1 MPFVTTFSLLLLL
14 CCPQGNKS
22 VIDLFSP
29 VCAIVRHPYGIS
41 TLNSARSRSSRNVH
55 SDIKLS
61 DRESIKFL
69 PIARD
74 EMPEQN
80 EITDWVKRYE
90 QEVKPDQPLLINVI
104 TAGLRQK

>member
-1 MPFVTTFSLLLLL
+1 MEYQHSMAPD
-14 CCPQGNKS
+14 P
-22 VIDLFSP
+22 D
-29 VCAIVRHPYGIS
+29 HPEMFIL
-41 TLNSARSRSSRNVH
+41 T
-55 SDIKLS
+55 IKLS

-90 QEVKPDQPLLINVI
+90 QEVKPDQPLLLNVI

>member
-1 MPFVTTFSLLLLL
+1 MEYQHSLA
-14 CCPQGNKS
+14 P
-22 VIDLFSP
+22 DP
-29 VCAIVRHPYGIS
+29 DHPEMFIL
-41 TLNSARSRSSRNVH
+41 T
-55 SDIKLS
+55 IKLS

-74 EMPEQN
+74 ETPEQN

>member
-1 MPFVTTFSLLLLL
+1 MFILT
-14 CCPQGNKS
+14 
-22 VIDLFSP
+22 
-29 VCAIVRHPYGIS
+29 
-41 TLNSARSRSSRNVH
+41 
-55 SDIKLS
+55 IKLS

-69 PIARD
+69 PFARD

-90 QEVKPDQPLLINVI
+90 QEVIPDQPLLINGI

>member
-1 MPFVTTFSLLLLL
+1 MSPSLLLSFAVLMEYQHSL
-14 CCPQGNKS
+14 AP
-22 VIDLFSP
+22 DP
-29 VCAIVRHPYGIS
+29 DHPEMFIL
-41 TLNSARSRSSRNVH
+41 T
-55 SDIKLS
+55 IKLS

-104 TAGLRQK
+104 TAGLRPK

>member
-1 MPFVTTFSLLLLL
+1 MEYQHSIAPD
-14 CCPQGNKS
+14 P
-22 VIDLFSP
+22 D
-29 VCAIVRHPYGIS
+29 HPEMFIL
-41 TLNSARSRSSRNVH
+41 T
-55 SDIKLS
+55 IKLS

-69 PIARD
+69 PIAGD